1 MFISFMCL
9 NQTPLGQAVDILS
22 GHFDIQAFLFL
33 LSVRFSIP
41 NKILVTRSVKTVCNF
56 CYLTKTKRFWHF
68 FWFYHSSSVLV
79 RFSEKAQE
87 TFFVY
92 Y

>member
-1 MFISFMCL
+1 MLKSLIG
-9 NQTPLGQAVDILS
+9 QTVDILS

-33 LSVRFSIP
+33 FSVRFSIP
-41 NKILVTRSVKTVCNF
+41 NKILVTCSVKTVCNF

-68 FWFYHSSSVLV
+68 LRFFHSTSVLI
-79 RFSEKAQE
+79 RFSEKVQE